1 MRKLICISSFV
12 ILLVHISKHSIEA
25 IGGSNYYDILGV
37 DTKATERE
45 IKKAFRKLALKYHP
59 DKNPAFEEK
68 FRDIAEGNIC
78 FAFFV
83 LKINKLRFYFCCCYV
98 FYSL

>member
-78 FAFFV
+78 FAFFWPQ
-83 LKINKLRFYFCCCYV
+83 N
-98 FYSL
+98 